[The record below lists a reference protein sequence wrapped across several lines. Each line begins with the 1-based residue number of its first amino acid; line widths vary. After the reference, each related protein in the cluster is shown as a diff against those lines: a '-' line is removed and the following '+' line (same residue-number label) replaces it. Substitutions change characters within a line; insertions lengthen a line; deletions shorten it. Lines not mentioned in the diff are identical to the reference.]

1 MRNKLIIVFTL
12 SLLLVAC
19 TNEADVNEQSED
31 STLQG
36 IEVSGN
42 EAAGSFQ
49 TVFPELSNFYD
60 QSDNSFEYTQF
71 NNEGTRNSMD
81 SVKEYAIVKEQLKPY
96 AYLLIYNNDSS
107 QAIDLYSYNYIETK
121 KGNNRNWEQG
131 EADTEVA
138 LIDFKKNTRRRLY
151 FSGPSYAVLDAKWI
165 GDDSIAL
172 ATAEIISDQKC
183 KPSFIKLYL
192 KEKQQEIIEYR
203 DTLQLDINNYVEKKM
218 NRVRTTPAF

>member
-1 MRNKLIIVFTL
+1 L
-12 SLLLVAC
+12 
-19 TNEADVNEQSED
+19 EQAPF
-31 STLQG
+31 G
-36 IEVSGN
+36 YVCWV
-42 EAAGSFQ
+42 GS
-49 TVFPELSNFYD
+49 
-60 QSDNSFEYTQF
+60 
-71 NNEGTRNSMD
+71 
-81 SVKEYAIVKEQLKPY
+81 
-96 AYLLIYNNDSS
+96 
-107 QAIDLYSYNYIETK
+107 
-121 KGNNRNWEQG
+121 W
-131 EADTEVA
+131 
-138 LIDFKKNTRRRLY
+138 NTRRRLY